1 MVDAR
6 DDAARIAALACWRG
20 APRIAPLAGGMT
32 NRNYVVADDAGRHV
46 VRLGTDMPHHMILR
60 WHEAAAARAAHA
72 AGLSPEIEHAEP
84 GVLVMRHVDGR
95 SLTPEDMRAHARLP
109 AIAALLRRCHR
120 ELPRYLVGP
129 ALAFW
134 PFQVVRSY
142 IAALRAARSPWTP
155 RLGEFA
161 ALADRLEDGLA
172 PMPFVF
178 GHNDLLAANL
188 IDDGR
193 RLWLIDWDYAGFGS
207 PLFDL
212 ANLASNNGLGAAA
225 QDALLQAYF
234 GVPPD
239 EALRRDMAAMRIVSL
254 LRETLWS
261 MTSEL
266 HPTVDFDYA
275 AYTRENLARLEAEL
289 AGTPLT

>member
-1 MVDAR
+1 MVEVP
-6 DDAARIAALACWRG
+6 DDAARIAALPCWRG

-32 NRNYVVADDAGRHV
+32 NRNYTVEDGAGRHV
-46 VRLGTDMPHHMILR
+46 VRLGSDMPHHMILR
-60 WHEAAAARAAHA
+60 WHEAAVARAAHA

-84 GVLVMRHVDGR
+84 GILVMRHVDGR
-95 SLTPEDMRAHARLP
+95 SLTPGDVRDRARLP

-120 ELPRYLVGP
+120 ELPRHLAGP

-142 IAALRAARSPWTP
+142 IAALRAAAGPWAA
-155 RLGEFA
+155 RLDFFA
-161 ALADRLEDGLA
+161 ALADRLEDGLS

-212 ANLASNNGLGAAA
+212 ANLASNNALSPDDEA
-225 QDALLQAYF
+225 ALLAAYF
-234 GVPPD
+234 GAPAD
-239 EALRRDMAAMRIVSL
+239 AALRRDMAAMRVVSL

-261 MTSEL
+261 MVSEL
-266 HPTVDFDYA
+266 HPAVDFDYA
-275 AYTRENLARLEAEL
+275 AYTRETLARLDAEMPAL
-289 AGTPLT
+289 

>member
-1 MVDAR
+1 MVDFT
-6 DDAARIAALACWRG
+6 DDAARIAALPCWRG

-32 NRNYVVADDAGRHV
+32 NRNYVVEDGAGRHV
-46 VRLGTDMPHHMILR
+46 VRLGADMPHHMILR

-72 AGLSPEIEHAEP
+72 AGLSPEIEHAQP
-84 GVLVMRHVDGR
+84 GILVMRHVDGR
-95 SLTPEDMRAHARLP
+95 SLTPEDLRDRARLP

-120 ELPRYLVGP
+120 ELPRHLAGP

-142 IAALRAARSPWTP
+142 IAALRAAASPWAA
-155 RLGEFA
+155 RLDGFA

-212 ANLASNNGLGAAA
+212 ANLASNNALSSGDEA
-225 QDALLQAYF
+225 ALLEAYF
-234 GVPPD
+234 GAPAD
-239 EALRRDMAAMRIVSL
+239 AALRRDMAAMRIVSL

-261 MTSEL
+261 MVSEL
-266 HPTVDFDYA
+266 HPTVAFDYA
-275 AYTRENLARLEAEL
+275 AYTRENLARLEAEI
-289 AGTPLT
+289 AAR

>member
-1 MVDAR
+1 MVDFT
-6 DDAARIAALACWRG
+6 DDAARIAALPCWRG

-32 NRNYVVADDAGRHV
+32 NRNYVVEDGAGRHV
-46 VRLGTDMPHHMILR
+46 VRLGADMPHHMILR

-72 AGLSPEIEHAEP
+72 AGLSPEIEHAQP
-84 GVLVMRHVDGR
+84 GILVMRHVDGR
-95 SLTPEDMRAHARLP
+95 SLTPEDLRDRARLP

-120 ELPRYLVGP
+120 ELPRHLAGP

-142 IAALRAARSPWTP
+142 IAALRAAASPWAA
-155 RLGEFA
+155 RLDGFA

-212 ANLASNNGLGAAA
+212 ANLASNNALSSGDEA
-225 QDALLQAYF
+225 ALLEAYF
-234 GVPPD
+234 GAPAD
-239 EALRRDMAAMRIVSL
+239 AALRRDMAAMRIVSL

-261 MTSEL
+261 MVSEL
-266 HPTVDFDYA
+266 HPAVAFDYA
-275 AYTRENLARLEAEL
+275 AYTRENLARLEAEI
-289 AGTPLT
+289 AAR

>member
-1 MVDAR
+1 MVDFT
-6 DDAARIAALACWRG
+6 DDAARIAALPCWRG

-32 NRNYVVADDAGRHV
+32 NRNYVVEDGAGRHV
-46 VRLGTDMPHHMILR
+46 VRLGADMPHHMILR

-95 SLTPEDMRAHARLP
+95 SLTPEDMRARLP

-120 ELPRYLVGP
+120 ELPRHLAGP

-142 IAALRAARSPWTP
+142 IAALRAAASPWAA
-155 RLGEFA
+155 RLDGFA

-212 ANLASNNGLGAAA
+212 ANLASNNALSSGDEA
-225 QDALLQAYF
+225 ALLEAYF
-234 GVPPD
+234 GAPAD
-239 EALRRDMAAMRIVSL
+239 AALRRDMAAMRIVSL

-261 MTSEL
+261 MVSEL
-266 HPTVDFDYA
+266 HPAVAFDYA
-275 AYTRENLARLEAEL
+275 AYTRENLARLEAEI
-289 AGTPLT
+289 AAR